1 MNAPARKPTRQPSD
15 IHAVRLDDSAL
26 LVLSDSSHDPLW
38 AVSKD
43 SGLDDALHKM
53 ARLDRGALLVM
64 SDRHVVGL
72 ITRED
77 IKRKGGGVG
86 ADERVADVMTDA
98 GHIPIIDWQTVLHA
112 TVSDLLTLF
121 ESTRTNHLVVLQTEG
136 LAFARVRGL
145 IYRRQLLRRLG
156 VFPVLDRG
164 MELALGHVAAK
175 PPVAHERLF

>member
-1 MNAPARKPTRQPSD
+1 MNAPAPKPTSHLSD
-15 IHAVRLDDSAL
+15 THAVRLDDSAL

-38 AVSKD
+38 AISED
-43 SGLDDALHKM
+43 SGLDVALHKM

-64 SDRHVVGL
+64 SEHYVVGL

-77 IKRKGGGVG
+77 IKRKGGGF
-86 ADERVADVMTDA
+86 AEDERVLDVMTDA
-98 GHIPIIDWQTVLHA
+98 VHIPIIDWQTVLHA

-121 ESTRTNHLVVLQTEG
+121 ESTRSNHLAVLQAEG

-164 MELALGHVAAK
+164 MELALGHAAK
-175 PPVAHERLF
+175 APIARHQQLG